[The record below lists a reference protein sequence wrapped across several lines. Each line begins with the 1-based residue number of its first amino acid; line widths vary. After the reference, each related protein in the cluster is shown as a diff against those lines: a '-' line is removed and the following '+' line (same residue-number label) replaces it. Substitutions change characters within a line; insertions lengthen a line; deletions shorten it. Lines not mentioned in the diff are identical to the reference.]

1 MNEHKGI
8 CNCLDTYLWCVNELD
23 KFEEIVIFENDIK
36 SIVTKEQFDAIK
48 YEVEQMKELKITNED
63 IKLLKEMKDNCLK
76 LSVYEDEKRLLKAN
90 AITKFLIEHEEKQEL
105 IDYLKEKKKEYTEL
119 YNKSYDIINFNR
131 YESLNILC
139 EEILSKI
146 EKE

>member
-1 MNEHKGI
+1 
-8 CNCLDTYLWCVNELD
+8 
-23 KFEEIVIFENDIK
+23 
-36 SIVTKEQFDAIK
+36 
-48 YEVEQMKELKITNED
+48 MKELKITNED

-105 IDYLKEKKKEYTEL
+105 IDYIKSKKEITSDFSEEL
-119 YNKSYDIINFNR
+119 DDMYYIGKTRAY
-131 YESLNILC
+131 

>member
-1 MNEHKGI
+1 
-8 CNCLDTYLWCVNELD
+8 
-23 KFEEIVIFENDIK
+23 
-36 SIVTKEQFDAIK
+36 
-48 YEVEQMKELKITNED
+48 MKELKITNED

-105 IDYLKEKKKEYTEL
+105 IHYLKERIHYIKTNFSQVNGNYFMLNDKLET
-119 YNKSYDIINFNR
+119 YN
-131 YESLNILC
+131 
-139 EEILSKI
+139 EILSKI